1 MMRTAAGLALTL
13 VLTLGADAQRGPAA
27 AADPRPWSGDM
38 VPVGAAA
45 ADRAGVPPALQS
57 LNVAYNG
64 KYEITR
70 IRYTANER
78 GNYEFFGDRLQVWE
92 HDYPRAERHMARIL
106 AEVTSI
112 VPDLDAS
119 NIFFADDP
127 NLDRFPYVYHCEAGF
142 WGPTDKEVVGMRNFM
157 LKGGFVIFDDFRGED
172 WENFIVQLGRV
183 LPGIRPIQLD
193 VTHPIFHVFFDV
205 KELPTVAPT
214 FRRYPPI
221 FYGLFENNDPKG
233 RMMAIVDYNNDVSEY
248 WEWSGTGM
256 FALDLT
262 NEAYKL
268 GANYV
273 IYAMTH

>member
-1 MMRTAAGLALTL
+1 MMRALAALAVVAGLSLAAQPANGPSAAAHPRPLVGGTL
-13 VLTLGADAQRGPAA
+13 PFDAPADGSGEPPAA
-27 AADPRPWSGDM
+27 QAA
-38 VPVGAAA
+38 
-45 ADRAGVPPALQS
+45 
-57 LNVAYNG
+57 NVAYNG
-64 KYEITR
+64 RYQISR

-78 GNYEFFGDRLQVWE
+78 GYYEFFGDELQVWE
-92 HDYPRAERHMARIL
+92 HDRPRAEQHMARIL

-112 VPDLDAS
+112 VPNFNDG

-127 NLDRFPYVYHCEAGF
+127 NLDRFPIVYHCEAGF
-142 WGPTDKEVVGMRNFM
+142 WGPTEKEVVGMRNYM
-157 LKGGFVIFDDFRGED
+157 LKGGFVMFDDFRGDD

-205 KELPTVAPT
+205 KALPTEAPT
-214 FRRYPPI
+214 FRRYQPI

-248 WEWSGTGM
+248 WEWSGTGF

-268 GANYV
+268 GINYV